1 MVTENAQGPDQKM
14 RRFFRDENGSYTLE
28 FVIWMPIFAILLAI
42 VMNLSM
48 VFYYESQMLRVTQD
62 ATRAYSLGRF
72 IAPTEAEKQLLAEQ
86 YIQANLSFINAPLNI
101 EVTLVDEAASGNP
114 SAGSVAQG
122 TVRANAAE
130 MMPFSLM
137 SAPFKLVEV
146 GIMSHY
152 IIEY

>member
-1 MVTENAQGPDQKM
+1 METENARIPDKKTQ
-14 RRFFRDENGSYTLE
+14 RFFRDENGSYTLE

-72 IAPTEAEKQLLAEQ
+72 IESSEDGTAEVQAEQ
-86 YIQANLSFINAPLNI
+86 YIQANLNFINAPLTVD
-101 EVTLVDEAASGNP
+101 VTTV
-114 SAGSVAQG
+114 GSVAQA

-146 GIMSHY
+146 GIMSQY
-152 IIEY
+152 IIEF

>member
-1 MVTENAQGPDQKM
+1 MMDPETIRRPDQKV

-28 FVIWMPIFAILLAI
+28 FVIWMPIFAVLLAI

-48 VFYYESQMLRVTQD
+48 IFYYESQMLRVTQD

-72 IAPTEAEKQLLAEQ
+72 IESNENGTAEAQAEQ
-86 YIQANLSFINAPLNI
+86 YIQANLNFINAPLTI
-101 EVTLVDEAASGNP
+101 DVQTV
-114 SAGSVAQG
+114 GSVAQA

-146 GIMSHY
+146 GIMSQY
-152 IIEY
+152 IIEF

>member
-1 MVTENAQGPDQKM
+1 MMDTENSRRPDQKL

-28 FVIWMPIFAILLAI
+28 FVIWMPMFAILLAI

-72 IAPTEAEKQLLAEQ
+72 IESAENGTAEAQAAQ
-86 YIQANLSFINAPLNI
+86 YIQANLNFIGAPLD
-101 EVTLVDEAASGNP
+101 VQVSTV
-114 SAGSVAQG
+114 GSVAQAIV
-122 TVRANAAE
+122 TANAAE

-137 SAPFKLVEV
+137 SAPFQLVEV
-146 GIMSHY
+146 GIMSQY
-152 IIEY
+152 IIEF

>member
-1 MVTENAQGPDQKM
+1 MSDTQNTRDQQKKS
-14 RRFFRDENGSYTLE
+14 RLFLRDETGSYTLE

-48 VFYYESQMLRVTQD
+48 IFYYESQMLRVTQD

-72 IAPTEAEKQLLAEQ
+72 IESAEDGTAEEQAEQ
-86 YIQANLSFINAPLNI
+86 YIQANLNFIGAPLDVQ
-101 EVTLVDEAASGNP
+101 VTTV
-114 SAGSVAQG
+114 GSIAQA
-122 TVRANAAE
+122 TVTANAAE

-146 GIMSHY
+146 GIMSNY
-152 IIEY
+152 IIEF

>member
-1 MVTENAQGPDQKM
+1 MDTENAQGPDQKV
-14 RRFFRDENGSYTLE
+14 RHFFRDENGSYTLE

-72 IAPTEAEKQLLAEQ
+72 IESTENGTAEVQAEQ
-86 YIQANLSFINAPLNI
+86 YIQANLNFINAPLTIDVNT
-101 EVTLVDEAASGNP
+101 V
-114 SAGSVAQG
+114 GSVAQA
-122 TVRANAAE
+122 TVRANAAD

-146 GIMSHY
+146 GIMSQY
-152 IIEY
+152 IIEF